1 VHNTEKSV
9 SLQESEKK
17 AYTQQLKFTLRTSGI
32 PSFENKEED
41 EKEKDEE
48 KKKRIPCYFL

>member
-1 VHNTEKSV
+1 MHNTEKSV